1 MNATPRITQEQK
13 LLKDHAVLLLTSSC
27 KTSGYPATEFLYI
40 EEVHHRAETMTPL
53 LQELLDF
60 RPTPSLELGH

>member
-1 MNATPRITQEQK
+1 MNATPRIAKEPK
-13 LLKDHAVLLLTSSC
+13 LLKDHAVLLLTCSC
-27 KTSGYPATEFLYI
+27 KTPGHPTTEFLYL

-60 RPTPSLELGH
+60 RPTPSLELEH